1 MKEHDSQSLG
11 KLLLPACYLWIMKHI
26 AHTVREWG
34 NKSQAA
40 SWDHSNEEMGSEA
53 IGNDGPAIYFYITY
67 WS

>member
-1 MKEHDSQSLG
+1 
-11 KLLLPACYLWIMKHI
+11 MKHI

-53 IGNDGPAIYFYITY
+53 IVNDGPAIYFYITY